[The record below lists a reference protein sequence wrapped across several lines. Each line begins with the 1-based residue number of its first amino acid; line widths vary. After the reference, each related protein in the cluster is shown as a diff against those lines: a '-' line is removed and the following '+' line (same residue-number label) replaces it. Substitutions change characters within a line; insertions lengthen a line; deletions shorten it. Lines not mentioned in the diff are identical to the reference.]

1 MLEQGNF
8 LFNSPFLPCVFFWF
22 FLFPVVASQIPLG
35 SKLSVEEN
43 NLWVSPRGDFA
54 IGFVNRSDQ
63 PYQYSVG
70 IRFNS
75 KSIPVPKQ
83 TVVWVAGADVTV
95 GNKSYFQLSQ
105 NGELVL
111 VDSLKGVTV
120 WTSNTS
126 ELAVV
131 SALLRDDGNLFLLN
145 RKQEVVWQSF
155 DNPSDTLLPGQ
166 NLPVHKTLRAAS
178 RNSVSSYYSLYMN
191 ASGQLQLKW
200 ESDVIYWSSY
210 WSRVNPS
217 SSNLGAVLTS
227 GGVLQLV
234 DHNQE
239 PVWSVFGEDHN
250 DSVNFRLLKLDID
263 GNLRMYSW
271 VEATASWRS
280 VWQAVENQCN
290 VFATCGEHGI
300 CVFNASGSPECQ
312 CPFKTASSPSSK
324 CFALNCESNY
334 SMDTYEHT
342 FLYGI
347 YPPNESITI
356 TSLQQC
362 KELCIQDP
370 SCAAA
375 TFTNDGTA
383 QCRVKTSPYF
393 SGHQNPSLSS
403 ISFVKKC
410 SDPIAV
416 NPHAFR
422 SSPAQSPVKRS
433 HGLCISCVIGAA
445 SVTFVL
451 FAIVQIGIGYFIY
464 RRRYQILRKAALA
477 YPGWNSKG
485 LMMLPFT
492 EIKDI
497 TGNFKHQIGPGMYRG
512 ELPNH
517 QPVAVKDLENA
528 IEERKFRAVVSKIG
542 SIHHK
547 NLVRLDGYC
556 FELGHRYLVYEY
568 VKNGSVDKYI
578 EDDELSQRLTW
589 KRRVDICITV
599 ARAICYLHTGCREF
613 ISHGNL
619 KCSNVV
625 LDKNYEPKVSEF
637 GLGTAHLEASY
648 GGEKDVEDFGKMVL
662 ILITGRPEV
671 KDAWEW
677 IYEELF
683 QRRPE
688 GVVDKRLDD
697 GVDLKELERLL
708 RIAFWCLQTNE
719 HMRPSMGEVV
729 KVLEGTLTVDPPPP
743 PFSRRLSEEES
754 LESGSKPPSPVEP

>member
-75 KSIPVPKQ
+75 KSIPVPEQ

-210 WSRVNPS
+210 WSRGNPS

-227 GGVLQLV
+227 GGVLRLV

-250 DSVNFRLLKLDID
+250 DSVNYRLLKLDID

-312 CPFKTASSPSSK
+312 CPFKTTSSPSSK

-370 SCAAA
+370 ACTAA

-383 QCRVKTSPYF
+383 QCRMKTSPYF
-393 SGHQNPSLSS
+393 SGHQTPL
-403 ISFVKKC
+403 
-410 SDPIAV
+410 
-416 NPHAFR
+416 
-422 SSPAQSPVKRS
+422 
-433 HGLCISCVIGAA
+433 
-445 SVTFVL
+445 
-451 FAIVQIGIGYFIY
+451 
-464 RRRYQILRKAALA
+464 
-477 YPGWNSKG
+477 
-485 LMMLPFT
+485 
-492 EIKDI
+492 
-497 TGNFKHQIGPGMYRG
+497 
-512 ELPNH
+512 
-517 QPVAVKDLENA
+517 
-528 IEERKFRAVVSKIG
+528 
-542 SIHHK
+542 
-547 NLVRLDGYC
+547 
-556 FELGHRYLVYEY
+556 
-568 VKNGSVDKYI
+568 
-578 EDDELSQRLTW
+578 
-589 KRRVDICITV
+589 
-599 ARAICYLHTGCREF
+599 
-613 ISHGNL
+613 
-619 KCSNVV
+619 
-625 LDKNYEPKVSEF
+625 
-637 GLGTAHLEASY
+637 
-648 GGEKDVEDFGKMVL
+648 
-662 ILITGRPEV
+662 
-671 KDAWEW
+671 
-677 IYEELF
+677 
-683 QRRPE
+683 
-688 GVVDKRLDD
+688 
-697 GVDLKELERLL
+697 
-708 RIAFWCLQTNE
+708 
-719 HMRPSMGEVV
+719 
-729 KVLEGTLTVDPPPP
+729 
-743 PFSRRLSEEES
+743 
-754 LESGSKPPSPVEP
+754 

>member
-1 MLEQGNF
+1 MLEQGKF
-8 LFNSPFLPCVFFWF
+8 LFKSPFLLCVFFSSF
-22 FLFPVVASQIPLG
+22 VFHVVVSHIPLG

-43 NLWVSPRGDFA
+43 NLWVSPSGDFA
-54 IGFVNRSDQ
+54 IGFVNHSDQ
-63 PYQYSVG
+63 PNQYSVG

-83 TVVWVAGADVTV
+83 TVVWVAGANVAV
-95 GNKSYFQLSQ
+95 GNMSYFQLSQ

-111 VDSLKGVTV
+111 VDSLKGVTL
-120 WTSNTS
+120 WTSNTRQ
-126 ELAVV
+126 LAVV
-131 SALLRDDGNLFLLN
+131 LALLRDDGNLVLLN
-145 RKQEVVWQSF
+145 RKKEVVWQSF

-178 RNSVSSYYSLYMN
+178 TSSVSSYYSLYMN

-200 ESDVIYWSSY
+200 ESDVIYWSGG
-210 WSRVNPS
+210 NPF
-217 SSNLGAVLTS
+217 SSNLRAVLTS
-227 GGVLQLV
+227 SGVLQLV
-234 DHNQE
+234 DHNRK
-239 PVWSVFGEDHN
+239 PVWSVLGEDHN
-250 DSVNFRLLKLDID
+250 DNVNFRFLKLDID
-263 GNLRMYSW
+263 GNLRIYSW
-271 VEATASWRS
+271 VEATGSWRS

-300 CVFNASGSPECQ
+300 CVFNASGFPECR
-312 CPFKTASSPSSK
+312 CPIKTTSSPNLK
-324 CFALNCESNY
+324 CFTLNCGSDY

-362 KELCIQDP
+362 KELCMQDP
-370 SCAAA
+370 ACAAA

-383 QCRVKTSPYF
+383 QCRMKMSPYF

-416 NPHAFR
+416 NPHLYR
-422 SSPAQSPVKRS
+422 SSPSLSPVKRS
-433 HGLCISCVIGAA
+433 RGLCISCLIGAA
-445 SVTFVL
+445 SGTFVL
-451 FAIVQIGIGYFIY
+451 FAIVQLGIGYFIY
-464 RRRYQILRKAALA
+464 RRRNQILRKAALA
-477 YPGWNSKG
+477 YTGRNSKG
-485 LMMLPFT
+485 LMMLRFT

-497 TGNFKHQIGPGMYRG
+497 TGNFKHQIGPGMYSG
-512 ELPNH
+512 VLPNH
-517 QPVAVKDLENA
+517 QPVAVKDLEET
-528 IEERKFRAVVSKIG
+528 IEERKFRAAVAKIG

-547 NLVRLDGYC
+547 NLVKLDGYC
-556 FELGHRYLVYEY
+556 CELGHRYLVYEY

-578 EDDELSQRLTW
+578 EDDELSRRLTW
-589 KRRVDICITV
+589 RRRVDICLTV

-637 GLGTAHLEASY
+637 GLGTVHPEASY

-662 ILITGRPEV
+662 ILITGRLEV

-677 IYEELF
+677 TYEEWM
-683 QRRPE
+683 QGNPE
-688 GVVDKRLDD
+688 EVVDKRLED
-697 GVDLKELERLL
+697 GVDLEELERVL

-719 HMRPSMGEVV
+719 HMRPSMGETV

-743 PFSRRLSEEES
+743 PFGQRLSEEES
-754 LESGSKPPSPVEP
+754 LESGSKPQSPMEP